1 MLLLVEIGMIW
12 WGVGAEDVH
21 WQGVSAFAMARI
33 VSVGVVVGM
42 SGA

>member
-1 MLLLVEIGMIW
+1 MLLLEEFGIFF

-21 WQGVSAFAMARI
+21 WQGVSAFAMASI
-33 VSVGVVVGM
+33 VSVGLVAGM